1 MSANRRVTLIGTT
14 VVLLT
19 LVGCASTPVA
29 RVPATRFE
37 VTAVQK
43 APSPTATRTGVVRT
57 ATRLLGARTIESNGR
72 RVAYVV
78 AGALHV
84 QDVPSGE
91 PRVLALDP
99 DEAVSWGLADF
110 AAAEEMG
117 RMRGYWWSPDGAW
130 IAAARGER
138 TAAASRSPRSR
149 IAAPAPA
156 VLYVLSSCQLR
167 VRKNGSDCASAWAW
181 L

>member
-37 VTAVQK
+37 GSAVQK

-72 RVAYVV
+72 R
-78 AGALHV
+78 
-84 QDVPSGE
+84 
-91 PRVLALDP
+91 
-99 DEAVSWGLADF
+99 
-110 AAAEEMG
+110 AA
-117 RMRGYWWSPDGAW
+117 
-130 IAAARGER
+130 
-138 TAAASRSPRSR
+138 
-149 IAAPAPA
+149 
-156 VLYVLSSCQLR
+156 
-167 VRKNGSDCASAWAW
+167 
-181 L
+181 